1 MVLQRRQEAEYAA
14 YVSSAY
20 SASVMQGGSIG
31 GYYGGHPAV
40 PVLQPMGQGSP
51 WQPMHIGG
59 MSAGGVHAHP
69 GTTFLGGAPH
79 SAGGMHAEHPGAALP
94 VRFTHTA
101 GGVRAEYPGI
111 ASSEGPPVNAGGVRA
126 EYPGVGHPT
135 GASPDAGGVHA
146 EHRSVPDC
154 PAEALPSAGGVHA
167 HLGTGRMTEATPIA
181 GGVRAEHPGVGLP
194 SAAESGAGGALS
206 EHPGVSSSTILE
218 PLRQHMERLTS
229 NFSLPTSGDLDD
241 PVPPTREVFY
251 PDCHDVVPADPD
263 RRRSRRSSGPD
274 SWARQ
279 ELPFRPESVSPPTSP
294 PSSASGSRE
303 TSVRALRR
311 RNAKA
316 RERRLAEKAAL
327 ETRTAVVEQNIAAQL
342 TPAFAELGK
351 GLQDTLRE
359 AMATNTDTLR
369 GCLQQFRT
377 QTAQATT
384 TPQHGELMTA
394 DPVVEGTQL
403 SAAQAAQLVKARRKS
418 LETVVVMGGD
428 AHAVSDGTPHARSDT
443 AASGAEGT
451 YLGFGAGSSSRGAT
465 RKSAG
470 IGDHAGAGGDPGG
483 LGGELS
489 LPEDDPSPGPP
500 DGKPPGDPPPGP
512 PGGSGGSHRGR
523 ALLFT
528 AEGASLW
535 VPEEVAGG
543 GVMYSMPTATGMPVT
558 GPFGIDLFYKALILM
573 GAPLTSYVTA
583 GGSVIRP
590 PHLLATP
597 ATPTHVMVVDRGV
610 VDHLLDEFH
619 RSPAGRGMPR
629 PVWMYVPESFLPEE
643 VSMLDSDCLAAWT
656 ELSSS
661 EWFQRLCH
669 PSESTLAIVPAA
681 PFPMAPA
688 ATSGHATPGREA
700 GKVTFSSPTTPAPGR
715 PSSSAVG
722 SRTPLSAHAPPFDPR
737 GQTKVPS
744 AGYAD
749 PEEPSDRAVYE
760 ESKVEQ
766 NVDKL
771 VDKLR
776 KFPSKSGL
784 SEEDKVMEMEGFS
797 RSVTTLLGTKVVQRA
812 CRRLSCHPGEVYQ
825 ISVPEVLWKVTEVS
839 LGEEQREYLEKAA
852 GGVGTSAGWENRYAD
867 PEIFFGD
874 LALSTLAIERLQKLR
889 DDLAK
894 PQRAAETANAYHTR
908 LSARYRTVNFVAK
921 VVPGCVPMT
930 QTEFAYSFWRGL
942 THSSKVGREMRRIEL
957 DLNDP
962 ADWEERAR
970 RDGRSH
976 GVTSA
981 ILKVLEIAGD
991 IEATKAAKVV
1001 EVDKKAPPAISPRP
1015 LSTFWRS
1022 RAREPPRL
1030 AALPD
1035 AEMAVADAPGLP
1047 AGQRPPPGL
1056 PGPFPRERPCFAC
1069 GSLDHLVRDCKDQAK
1084 VAAWRANAPARLSR
1098 QRQQVAAMFWAMS
1111 RDEGLDWVPDNLQD
1125 EVQSLAEVDPDG
1137 VMELA
1142 ALTGCTDL
1150 MADIEAKVAVLRSD
1164 DPVRQ

>member
-1 MVLQRRQEAEYAA
+1 MTAAPLTTTFTGRPQHDPASVAYAERAVQMVLQRRQEAEYAA

-51 WQPMHIGG
+51 WQPMHI
-59 MSAGGVHAHP
+59 
-69 GTTFLGGAPH
+69 
-79 SAGGMHAEHPGAALP
+79 
-94 VRFTHTA
+94 
-101 GGVRAEYPGI
+101 
-111 ASSEGPPVNAGGVRA
+111 
-126 EYPGVGHPT
+126 
-135 GASPDAGGVHA
+135 
-146 EHRSVPDC
+146 
-154 PAEALPSAGGVHA
+154 
-167 HLGTGRMTEATPIA
+167 
-181 GGVRAEHPGVGLP
+181 
-194 SAAESGAGGALS
+194 

-327 ETRTAVVEQNIAAQL
+327 ETRTAVVEQDIAAQL

-500 DGKPPGDPPPGP
+500 DGKPPGGPPPGP

-535 VPEEVAGG
+535 VPE
-543 GVMYSMPTATGMPVT
+543 
-558 GPFGIDLFYKALILM
+558 
-573 GAPLTSYVTA
+573 
-583 GGSVIRP
+583 
-590 PHLLATP
+590 
-597 ATPTHVMVVDRGV
+597 
-610 VDHLLDEFH
+610 
-619 RSPAGRGMPR
+619 
-629 PVWMYVPESFLPEE
+629 EE

-700 GKVTFSSPTTPAPGR
+700 GKV
-715 PSSSAVG
+715 
-722 SRTPLSAHAPPFDPR
+722 
-737 GQTKVPS
+737 PS

-797 RSVTTLLGTKVVQRA
+797 RS
-812 CRRLSCHPGEVYQ
+812 
-825 ISVPEVLWKVTEVS
+825 
-839 LGEEQREYLEKAA
+839 
-852 GGVGTSAGWENRYAD
+852 
-867 PEIFFGD
+867 
-874 LALSTLAIERLQKLR
+874 
-889 DDLAK
+889 
-894 PQRAAETANAYHTR
+894 
-908 LSARYRTVNFVAK
+908 
-921 VVPGCVPMT
+921 
-930 QTEFAYSFWRGL
+930 
-942 THSSKVGREMRRIEL
+942 
-957 DLNDP
+957 
-962 ADWEERAR
+962 
-970 RDGRSH
+970 
-976 GVTSA
+976 
-981 ILKVLEIAGD
+981 
-991 IEATKAAKVV
+991 
-1001 EVDKKAPPAISPRP
+1001 
-1015 LSTFWRS
+1015 
-1022 RAREPPRL
+1022 
-1030 AALPD
+1030 
-1035 AEMAVADAPGLP
+1035 
-1047 AGQRPPPGL
+1047 
-1056 PGPFPRERPCFAC
+1056 
-1069 GSLDHLVRDCKDQAK
+1069 
-1084 VAAWRANAPARLSR
+1084 
-1098 QRQQVAAMFWAMS
+1098 RQQVAAMFWAMS

-1164 DPVRQ
+1164 DPARQ